1 MNPITKPQ
9 NQNPW
14 LLHVRSYQA
23 ENKCTY
29 AVALKESKESY
40 KKVTKE
46 KVVKKKSTKE
56 IEVPLEEA
64 PIVRKKRV
72 YKRKEKAVIETA
84 DNETPTE

>member
-1 MNPITKPQ
+1 MNPITKTPTP
-9 NQNPW
+9 NKW
-14 LLHVRSYQA
+14 LLHVRAYQA

-56 IEVPLEEA
+56 IEVPQEEA
-64 PIVRKKRV
+64 PIVKKKRV

-84 DNETPTE
+84 DI